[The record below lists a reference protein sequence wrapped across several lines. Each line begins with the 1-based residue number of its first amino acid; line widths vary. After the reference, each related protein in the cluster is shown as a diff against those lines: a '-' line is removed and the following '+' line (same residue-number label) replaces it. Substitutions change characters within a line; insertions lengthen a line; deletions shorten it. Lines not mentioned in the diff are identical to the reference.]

1 VILAHCH
8 FDIALLSSRPNSIG
22 LAHTTEPP
30 GQKPL
35 VVNEVVVGPFD
46 EEEEGTGVA
55 SDVVKVK
62 DEDPATPGSPDLRND
77 PGTVTIPQYRVN
89 KTMQHTHTLWRG
101 ASTCVGS

>member
-1 VILAHCH
+1 M
-8 FDIALLSSRPNSIG
+8 
-22 LAHTTEPP
+22 
-30 GQKPL
+30 
-35 VVNEVVVGPFD
+35 GPFD

-101 ASTCVGS
+101 ASTCVGADVICALACGLQSTGVRS